1 MNIDI
6 QRKKLELKRVRMAQE
21 EMEFNVLERKAD
33 IERLT
38 ALIEKQ
44 EEKAI
49 ELEETIKTMEGNN
62 K

>member
-49 ELEETIKTMEGNN
+49 ELEETIKTMEG

>member
-1 MNIDI
+1 MSIEI

-21 EMEFNVLERKAD
+21 EMEFNILERKAD
-33 IERLT
+33 IERLY
-38 ALIEKQ
+38 ALVEKQ

-49 ELEETIKTMEGNN
+49 ELEKFIQTMEG